1 MSIMPGIRGWQ
12 CELESL
18 PDIDFKSPPTHHL
31 INTSRLKFQEK
42 ENSKHKEGFWD
53 LNLYFT
59 YVGRKRSIV
68 KIRKSVIL
76 IQVPNILL
84 VKAKLGNEILFLP
97 G

>member
-18 PDIDFKSPPTHHL
+18 PDIDFKSRPTHHL